1 MSEPAGEMIDRVAAA
16 MQAALPSP
24 ELISPDLARKFQ
36 AQAAI
41 RELLAPVGDLIA
53 HAESR
58 PGSLYCHV
66 TTFELRQALGLSVDP
81 WPPTPANNHEAPAN
95 AGASDVE
102 GEAP

>member
-1 MSEPAGEMIDRVAAA
+1 MSEPAGDMIERVAAA

-41 RELLAPVGDLIA
+41 RELLEPVGNLIA

-58 PGSLYCHV
+58 HGSLYCHV

-81 WPPTPANNHEAPAN
+81 WPPTPTNNHEA
-95 AGASDVE
+95 
-102 GEAP
+102 APK